1 MIGMRAVVLGALLAA
16 TITTAAAQDVS
27 GSYQV
32 QGTNF
37 DGSPYSGTAEITATS
52 ESTCRIEW
60 DTGSIS
66 SGICMVNQNA
76 FAAGYVLGDVVGL
89 VIYEIMPDGSM
100 HGTWTI
106 ADSPGVGTE
115 TLIPVP

>member
-1 MIGMRAVVLGALLAA
+1 MRAIVFGALLGA

-60 DTGSIS
+60 NTGSTS

-100 HGTWTI
+100 HGTWTV

-115 TLIPVP
+115 TLTPMQ